1 MTKYLFIAQSDCS
14 DKTREAEFTEWM
26 DNVHV
31 PDILNVTG
39 IISAARYENI
49 NPEGTKRPKNMI
61 MYEIEIDDINKF
73 YAALDNIS
81 KEIEASGRV
90 VDTIVPEKAYP
101 FAPPIYKQVQVY
113 KVPPK
118 K

>member
-14 DKTREAEFTEWM
+14 DKTREAEFNEWM

-31 PDILNVTG
+31 PETLKAPG
-39 IISAARYENI
+39 IVGAARYVNI
-49 NPEGTKRPKNMI
+49 DPEGTKRPGYVNI
-61 MYEIEIDDINKF
+61 FEIETDDINKF
-73 YAALDNIS
+73 YAALDKIS
-81 KEIEASGRV
+81 KEIEAAGRV

-101 FAPPIYKQVQVY
+101 FTAPVYQQVMVY
-113 KVPPK
+113 KLPPK